1 MQCRAVSASGASL
14 SQPTVAMP
22 APVFM
27 APQPRIAQPHSQTGL
42 QATNSMAS
50 LAAMFSGTPDAV
62 MDADQAIARQP
73 IRNRLQSSQ
82 NVAGANT
89 TIPDLSAASNTRAAA
104 DREGMAAIGTTSN
117 LRASSALREL
127 ERRAGVSGRD
137 HMAAASR
144 DFAVTAP
151 VHLPERIPSQPEH
164 LQYAQMSQ
172 QEMARC
178 ERELGTPEAVR
189 HTPVSARELTRSD
202 VL

>member
-1 MQCRAVSASGASL
+1 
-14 SQPTVAMP
+14 MP

-89 TIPDLSAASNTRAAA
+89 TIPDLSAASNTLYPIYIAA

-117 LRASSALREL
+117 LRASSAL
-127 ERRAGVSGRD
+127 RRAGVSGRD

-189 HTPVSARELTRSD
+189 HTPVSARELTSD